1 MNELKPKNMHNNYE
15 YIDPDY
21 SYTDPKTGV
30 LKNLG
35 GITNHDDLVN
45 FESIAV
51 TKRRNE
57 LKKHP
62 IKIKNTASLLEIHA
76 LLFKDVYKWAGRLRT
91 VEISKMGKQFF
102 LTPFFEKGVSTA
114 SRSGKRL

>member
-1 MNELKPKNMHNNYE
+1 MRNDYE

-35 GITNHDDLVN
+35 EITNHDDLIN

-62 IKIKNTASLLEIHA
+62 IKIKNASALLEIHA
-76 LLFKDVYKWAGRLRT
+76 LLFKDVYKWAGKVRT

-102 LTPFFEKGVSTA
+102 LTLAGTPS
-114 SRSGKRL
+114 